1 MTTSLAPCRLE
12 GHHEERQNWRLEDS
26 EEQLDVNARIHDDT
40 WNHSG
45 ALVCAPIEGP

>member
-1 MTTSLAPCRLE
+1 M
-12 GHHEERQNWRLEDS
+12 HNEERQNWRLEDS